1 MELMQKILKSTS
13 AQVQQTDEFVGMK
26 VKDANKSK
34 SAFDVSDTMDEF
46 ASGGIARM
54 LGE

>member
-1 MELMQKILKSTS
+1 
-13 AQVQQTDEFVGMK
+13 MK
-26 VKDANKSK
+26 AKDANKAKFPS
-34 SAFDVSDTMDEF
+34 DVVDPMDEF